1 MWIRS
6 QDKTTLVEA
15 KELNVKQKEKMVYHR
30 RGGEEDLDYELCKE
44 YELYVNDC
52 WFGEYSNEAKAMK
65 VLDMIQKEIID
76 SNLFFSDNNGVPT
89 KVMPITK
96 VFQMPSDD
104 EVE

>member
-52 WFGEYSNEAKAMK
+52 WFGEYSSEEKALK
-65 VLDMIQKEIID
+65 VLDMIQQEIVE
-76 SNLFFSDNNGVPT
+76 SNYTYYDNKNFVALPQT
-89 KVMPITK
+89 R
-96 VFQMPSDD
+96 VFEMPSDD

>member
-1 MWIRS
+1 MWIKN

-15 KELNVKQKEKMVYHR
+15 KEVNVKQKEKMVFHR
-30 RGGEEDLDYELCKE
+30 RGGEDDMDYELCKE
-44 YELYVNDC
+44 YELYVNDF

-65 VLDMIQKEIID
+65 VLDLIQKKIERFEDARITH
-76 SNLFFSDNNGVPT
+76 FPNNKYDV
-89 KVMPITK
+89 

>member
-6 QDKTTLVEA
+6 QDKTTFVEA
-15 KELNVKQKEKMVYHR
+15 KEVNVKQKEKMVFHR
-30 RGGEEDLDYELCKE
+30 RGGEDDMDYEFCKE
-44 YELYVNDC
+44 HELYVNDY

-65 VLDMIQKEIID
+65 VLDFIQSALID
-76 SNLFFSDNNGVPT
+76 GDY
-89 KVMPITK
+89 K